1 MKKALF
7 AIGALS
13 VMMAVSCN
21 KESSTTEVAGGEP
34 EVFEVKI
41 GMSGSITSE
50 IEPMSKSGENGE
62 EDVLITGIDVW
73 SCPIDGDSYTQYAYG
88 LFDSTTDVTVK
99 LLTGY
104 KYRFRARTGKINCI
118 SIMWTDGDFYS
129 GGTWHRAFLSDVENI
144 FHYEKCGLGSW
155 CPDNWYAESD
165 LYFGETGEYTP
176 TQGGTVTID
185 MERVS
190 FCLSVSVQNLSEGV
204 VKVKSDKF
212 INDIVIAYPTTSFY
226 SQYAMNSYGRSFR
239 ESDYYEEFVISAEL
253 TNADN
258 VTVPLGN
265 ATIKVKRN
273 HITKVKIN
281 ANPPTTESQFSLLY
295 SEDPVVDNEEDTYN
309 IGGGETID
317 TPIE

>member
-73 SCPIDGDSYTQYAYG
+73 SCPIDGDSFTQYAYG

-104 KYRFRARTGKINCI
+104 KYRFRARTGKIDNFKKHK
-118 SIMWTDGDFYS
+118 TDDFYATY
-129 GGTWHRAFLSDVENI
+129 GGYDFLFLSHVENI
-144 FHYEKCGLGSW
+144 FHYENSGISQRN
-155 CPDNWYAESD
+155 DWYNEGD
-165 LYFGETGEYTP
+165 LFFGETGEYTP

-190 FCLSVSVQNLSEGV
+190 FCLSISVQNFSEGV
-204 VKVKSDKF
+204 VKVRSDQF
-212 INDIVIAYPTTSFY
+212 RNDFVIEYPTTSFN
-226 SQYAMNSYGRSFR
+226 SQYVMKDFGISFR
-239 ESDYYEEFVISAEL
+239 NPDYYEEITISAEL

-258 VTVPLGN
+258 VTVPLGD

>member
-62 EDVLITGIDVW
+62 EDVLITGIAVW
-73 SCPIDGDSYTQYAYG
+73 SCPIDGDSYSEYAYG
-88 LFDSTTDVTVK
+88 LFNSITDVTVK
-99 LLTGY
+99 LLSGY
-104 KYRFRARTGKINCI
+104 KYKFDARTGQIGLMSFRSGN
-118 SIMWTDGDFYS
+118 SYS
-129 GGTWHRAFLSDVENI
+129 GGSMSDVDNS
-144 FHYEKCGLGSW
+144 FHYGGNKTLAKDWWEKYLEG
-155 CPDNWYAESD
+155 E

-176 TQGGTVTID
+176 TKGGSVTID

-190 FCLSVSVQNLSEGV
+190 FCLSISVQNFSEGV
-204 VKVKSDKF
+204 VRVKF
-212 INDIVIAYPTTSFY
+212 ITQHCLENDIVIAYPTTSSY
-226 SQYAMNSYGRSFR
+226 SQYAMKNFGESF
-239 ESDYYEEFVISAEL
+239 SNPDYYEEFTISAEL

-281 ANPPTTESQFSLLY
+281 ANPPATENSFSLLY

>member
-1 MKKALF
+1 
-7 AIGALS
+7 
-13 VMMAVSCN
+13 MMAVSCN

-73 SCPIDGDSYTQYAYG
+73 SCPIDGDTYTQYAYG
-88 LFDSTTDVTVK
+88 LFNSTTNVTVK

-104 KYRFRARTGKINCI
+104 KYRFRARTGKIDLLNH
-118 SIMWTDGDFYS
+118 WKTDYLYED
-129 GGTWHRAFLSDVENI
+129 GGTFWSCMMDEVDNI
-144 FHYEKCGLGSW
+144 FHYGTGNSLSIKELGY
-155 CPDNWYAESD
+155 PEGD
-165 LYFGETGEYTP
+165 LYYGETGEYTP
-176 TQGGTVTID
+176 TQSGVVTID

-190 FCLSVSVQNLSEGV
+190 FCLSISVQNFSGGSVTVRNLEAYS
-204 VKVKSDKF
+204 KL
-212 INDIVIAYPTTSFY
+212 NDIVIAYPTTSSY
-226 SQYAMNSYGRSFR
+226 SQHVIQRFGESFR
-239 ESDYYEEFVISAEL
+239 NPDYYEELTISAEL

-258 VTVPLGN
+258 VTVPLGD

-273 HITKVKIN
+273 HITKIKIN
-281 ANPPTTESQFSLLY
+281 ANPPATESQFSLLY